1 MLRNI
6 NIMSTKASTPSTEK
20 NNWVKNELTVMC
32 CIQNSK
38 KNTVVSTHTYVQHI
52 PKILQQ
58 CRAKCRTNSSDG
70 SCIASLKTVV
80 IKSGGCCKF

>member
-32 CIQNSK
+32 CIRNSK
-38 KNTVVSTHTYVQHI
+38 K
-52 PKILQQ
+52 KIL
-58 CRAKCRTNSSDG
+58 S
-70 SCIASLKTVV
+70 
-80 IKSGGCCKF
+80 